1 MLTGNLLIVF
11 AIIGI
16 VTILL
21 IIQFILAA
29 RHDHEISAAP
39 RYKTLEVLDEEI
51 RLKQDITADLEE
63 ELDKRREKL
72 EVVADLGHQVEMLE
86 RRREELTVE
95 WEQLE
100 ERRNEVHQVRGEMEE
115 AINEKLHLDSEL
127 EEVRR
132 EWESLKERSTEA
144 ETLLTKIDGMRQE
157 HEDLKKYI
165 EEHQEE
171 AGELAEARELVE
183 KLSEQEN
190 SLREQITNHE
200 TEIRAASQ
208 LVADMSAR
216 TEAERE
222 KMVAAQAE
230 HTEIAAKTAT
240 AHQNVLELEA
250 SCAALEAR
258 RARLEEQTEGKD
270 VADPEA
276 EVEERLKELT
286 SCPPVLKNIQGWKI
300 AAHQSEQDAIH
311 GVNQRLESSGLEYH
325 PRTIYAFHTAM
336 KVNETTQMAVLAGIS
351 GTGKSQ
357 LPRQYALGMGIG
369 FLQVPVQPRWDS
381 PQDLMGFYNYIEKRF
396 RPTDMARALYQLDA
410 INNPDSEF
418 RDRMMM
424 ILLDE
429 MNLARVEYYFS
440 DFLSRLESRPP
451 ADQVFNDNLRKD
463 SEIELEIPMPRGIEA
478 PRIFPGYNLLFA
490 GTMNEDESTQSLSDK
505 VVDRAN
511 VLRFAAPRRIY
522 SGNAQ
527 TGHLADPKAL
537 TQSQWSQWVT
547 NEDSL
552 QSSQVSD
559 FLDSMVEIMKAF
571 KRPFGHR
578 LGRAI
583 SVYVANYPTVEGGN
597 QLLAPLA
604 DQVEMRLLP
613 KLRGIEI
620 DQAEQAFDALASFVS
635 RELGDEELAHA
646 IKESV
651 NTARDGGTGQFVW
664 NGVTRTL
671 Y

>member
-11 AIIGI
+11 AIMGI
-16 VTILL
+16 ITILL

-29 RHDHEISAAP
+29 RNDHEISAAP

-51 RLKQDITADLEE
+51 QLKKEITSDLEE
-63 ELDKRREKL
+63 ELDKRRQKL

-86 RRREELTVE
+86 RKRDELTTE

-100 ERRNEVHQVRGEMEE
+100 ERRNEVHQVRSEMEE
-115 AINEKLHLDSEL
+115 TINEKLHLDSEL
-127 EEVRR
+127 AEIRK
-132 EWESLKERSTEA
+132 EWESLKERSFEA
-144 ETLLTKIDGMRQE
+144 EQLVAKIDEMQQE
-157 HEDLKKYI
+157 HNDLKTFLD
-165 EEHQEE
+165 EHKD
-171 AGELAEARELVE
+171 EAREL
-183 KLSEQEN
+183 SEARDLIEDLNRQAGR
-190 SLREQITNHE
+190 LRDEISNHE

-216 TEAERE
+216 TEAERKE
-222 KMVAAQAE
+222 LVTAQAE
-230 HTEIAAKTAT
+230 HTEVAAKAAT

-250 SCAALEAR
+250 TCAALEAR
-258 RARLEEQTEGKD
+258 RARLEEETEG
-270 VADPEA
+270 VTATDPDA
-276 EVEERLKELT
+276 EVKERLKELT
-286 SCPPVLKNIQGWKI
+286 SCPPVLKNIQHWQT
-300 AAHQSEQDAIH
+300 APLQSEAAALN
-311 GVNQRLESSGLEYH
+311 GVFQRLESSGLEYH
-325 PRTIYAFHTAM
+325 RRIIYAFHTAM

-357 LPRQYALGMGIG
+357 LPRQYASGMGIG

-396 RPTDMARALYQLDA
+396 RPTDMARALYQLDS

-451 ADQVFNDNLRKD
+451 ANQVSNDNLRKD
-463 SEIELEIPMPRGIEA
+463 AEIELEIPMPKGVDA

-511 VLRFAAPRRIY
+511 VLRFAAPRRIH
-522 SGNAQ
+522 SGNTHTENPSEPQ
-527 TGHLADPKAL
+527 AL
-537 TQSQWSQWVT
+537 TKSQWDQWVKNET
-547 NEDSL
+547 NIYNP
-552 QSSQVSD
+552 QINNA
-559 FLDSMVEIMKAF
+559 LDNMVHIMKDF

-583 SVYVANYPTVEGGN
+583 SVYVENYPIVEGGN
-597 QLLAPLA
+597 QVLDPLA

-620 DQAEQAFDALASFVS
+620 DQAEQAFDALVG
-635 RELGDEELAHA
+635 LT
-646 IKESV
+646 ES
-651 NTARDGGTGQFVW
+651 
-664 NGVTRTL
+664 TL
-671 Y
+671 W